1 MRDQRIGRHS
11 AQGEASK
18 QIAEQRALG
27 HAARVLRAKAW
38 LSQQEA
44 GDRAGLHRNY
54 VGAIERGEIN
64 PSLRVLLRLVR
75 GLGVPL
81 SQLINDYEDVRHA
94 MAGGSTV
101 GIARKSSRR

>member
-1 MRDQRIGRHS
+1 MRDQRIGRRSGSSRARRRS
-11 AQGEASK
+11 AEYT
-18 QIAEQRALG
+18 ALG
-27 HAARVLRAKAW
+27 HAARVLRAKAR

-81 SQLINDYEDVRHA
+81 SELINDYEDVRQA